1 MKKIL
6 LPIVLTASTVFGVA
20 SLASAGGGGS
30 ATGVRAPTET
40 TVLIGS
46 NGLPVYPVAQL
57 PPVVSVAPQTVPPVT
72 PLPVTGSDS
81 SSTLAIGAVALGVGG
96 GLVLVAR
103 SRRRRP
109 AQPAV

>member
-6 LPIVLTASTVFGVA
+6 LPVVFAASTVLGVA
-20 SLASAGGGGS
+20 GLANASAGGVARVS
-30 ATGVRAPTET
+30 PAPTET
-40 TVLIGS
+40 TLATGPDGKKI
-46 NGLPVYPVAQL
+46 YPPETVVVL
-57 PPVVSVAPQTVPPVT
+57 PPAPPLTVPPVA

-81 SSTLAIGAVALGVGG
+81 SSTLAIGAVALGLGG

-109 AQPAV
+109 QPTV

>member
-6 LPIVLTASTVFGVA
+6 LPIVFAASTVLGVA
-20 SLASAGGGGS
+20 GLANAAGGGS
-30 ATGVRAPTET
+30 VTKTPAPTET
-40 TVLIGS
+40 TLAIGPD
-46 NGLPVYPVAQL
+46 GKPVYPVAVL
-57 PPVVSVAPQTVPPVT
+57 PPVPSEAPLTVPPAQ